1 MRVGSLG
8 ISRYDGLRCMAHI
21 LLVDDDPD
29 ACEVVSRLLK
39 QDGYQVRSAPNGR
52 EALAAL
58 VSHTPDLVVLDL
70 RMPEMDGLTLLEVIR
85 SYLRWSDL
93 PIIIVTAYANDPSAT
108 RANQLGVKHVFSKA
122 NYRLEDLLAR
132 VREYVP
138 LRGRGQMA

>member
-1 MRVGSLG
+1 
-8 ISRYDGLRCMAHI
+8 MAHI

-29 ACEVVSRLLK
+29 ACEVIARLLE
-39 QDGYQVRSAPNGR
+39 QGGYRVRTAPNGR
-52 EALAAL
+52 EALGAL
-58 VSHTPDLVVLDL
+58 VSDTPDLLVLDL

-93 PIIIVTAYANDPSAT
+93 PVIIVTAYANDPSAT
-108 RANQLGVKHVFSKA
+108 RASQLGVKHVFSKA

-138 LRGRGQMA
+138 PAAGGGSAPPTRSHA